1 MSVRTAYIIRDER
14 GAVHR
19 TTDTERAARLARA
32 GFCVTAVTRLRETEV
47 EGL

>member
-1 MSVRTAYIIRDER
+1 MSARTTYTIRDER

-32 GFCVTAVTRLRETEV
+32 GLRVTAITWRSE
-47 EGL
+47 